1 MPEDLVT
8 GKSPLQVHLQQRTD
22 EVLGLLADPVPSAPD
37 HWREAPTEDPLVLDP
52 AWEGKTARQHLVE
65 DDPQGPAVGLLVV
78 GPAPGNLQACNLGCH
93 VGRGPGVGPQG
104 VGGAVDLHYDDYQLE
119 IQERSNKLP

>member
-1 MPEDLVT
+1 MSENLVA
-8 GKSPLQVHLQQRTD
+8 GKSPVQVHLQQRAD

-65 DDPQGPAVGLLVV
+65 NDPQGPAVGLLVV
-78 GPAPGNLQACNLGCH
+78 GPAPGSLQAGNLGSH
-93 VGRGPGVGPQG
+93 VSRGPRVGPQRD
-104 VGGAVDLHYDDYQLE
+104 GGAVHLQCNVN
-119 IQERSNKLP
+119 NKN